1 MYIEIETWGREK
13 MYLFHATVDSNKENI
28 LRNGLRVANK
38 NSIMYDGSK
47 TKGKIFLANDYDI
60 AYSFVESSDTDDE
73 KIIEQIENDKI
84 VVFKIDISK
93 LNQSHLHNDKNIIL
107 EEGEKPYSFEYTEN
121 ISPDY
126 LQICEK
132 ED

>member
-1 MYIEIETWGREK
+1 

-28 LRNGLRVANK
+28 LKNGLRLANK

-73 KIIEQIENDKI
+73 KNDAAMPPAPPLASVFPAAADCLMSCSPAAENGGP
-84 VVFKIDISK
+84 
-93 LNQSHLHNDKNIIL
+93 HPCH
-107 EEGEKPYSFEYTEN
+107 
-121 ISPDY
+121 
-126 LQICEK
+126 
-132 ED
+132 

>member
-1 MYIEIETWGREK
+1 MGAKK

-28 LRNGLRVANK
+28 LKNGLRLANK

-73 KIIEQIENDKI
+73 KIIER
-84 VVFKIDISK
+84 
-93 LNQSHLHNDKNIIL
+93 
-107 EEGEKPYSFEYTEN
+107 
-121 ISPDY
+121 
-126 LQICEK
+126 
-132 ED
+132 

>member
-28 LRNGLRVANK
+28 LKNGLRLTNK

-60 AYSFVESSDTDDE
+60 AQMMKKSL
-73 KIIEQIENDKI
+73 N
-84 VVFKIDISK
+84 K
-93 LNQSHLHNDKNIIL
+93 LKTIKL
-107 EEGEKPYSFEYTEN
+107 
-121 ISPDY
+121 
-126 LQICEK
+126 
-132 ED
+132 